1 MKKAIKSFCLSILVI
16 VGFILFGVCLVIMLP
31 FDYLKYRRSAY
42 YKKERKKY
50 RLFAASGWQFALYN
64 EILNHDLP
72 IRFVEN
78 PENPDLEC
86 GYFVFEDILF
96 LPYDF
101 CFEFNAQSGTWQY
114 CAEGEDAQT
123 QTLTLQEWI
132 ESQIA
137 EVNESTGQ
145 ELCKEAVFLLEGSE
159 IEDLENAKAE
169 KRFLICEENRPEV
182 LKQFCENVMQWRND
196 L

>member
-64 EILNHDLP
+64 EILMHDLP

-86 GYFVFEDILF
+86 GWFVFEDILF

-101 CFEFNAQSGTWQY
+101 YFAFNEESRTWQY
-114 CAEGEDAQT
+114 CGEDGDEPP
-123 QTLTLQEWI
+123 LTLEEYI
-132 ESQIA
+132 EKEIA
-137 EVNESTGQ
+137 QVNEITGQ
-145 ELCKEAVFLLEGSE
+145 DLCKEAVLLLDGSE
-159 IEDLENAKAE
+159 FEDLENAKAE
-169 KRFLICEENRPEV
+169 KRFLIYEDNRPEV
-182 LKQFCENVMQWRND
+182 VKQFCENVMQWRND

>member
-16 VGFILFGVCLVIMLP
+16 VVFILFGVCLVIMLP

-50 RLFAASGWQFALYN
+50 RLFAASGLQFALYN

-78 PENPDLEC
+78 PENPDLEW

-145 ELCKEAVFLLEGSE
+145 ELCKEAVFLLEGSK
-159 IEDLENAKAE
+159 IEDLENVKAE
-169 KRFLICEENRPEV
+169 KRFLIYEENRPEV
-182 LKQFCENVMQWRND
+182 LKRFCENVMQWRND